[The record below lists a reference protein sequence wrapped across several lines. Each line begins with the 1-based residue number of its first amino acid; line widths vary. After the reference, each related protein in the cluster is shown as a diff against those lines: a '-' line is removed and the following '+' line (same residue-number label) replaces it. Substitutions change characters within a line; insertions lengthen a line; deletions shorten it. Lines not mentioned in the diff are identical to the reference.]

1 MKTISDIANEFTMKR
16 FKTASQQDGHSDKE
30 YYDLLGDAIYDHVQQ
45 QIELAV
51 KKTLEIS
58 SENATMKYHCGH
70 TKADKQTKYHQVGAD
85 NLQIDKQSILSLRTQ
100 ILNEIKDR

>member
-1 MKTISDIANEFTMKR
+1 MKKISDIANEFTMKR

-30 YYDLLGDAIYDHVQQ
+30 YCDLLGDAIYDYVNQ

-51 KKTLEIS
+51 DKALEIVS
-58 SENATMKYHCGH
+58 GDVAGKFCYDGGSMCLLDARSE
-70 TKADKQTKYHQVGAD
+70 
-85 NLQIDKQSILSLRTQ
+85 SILSLRTQ